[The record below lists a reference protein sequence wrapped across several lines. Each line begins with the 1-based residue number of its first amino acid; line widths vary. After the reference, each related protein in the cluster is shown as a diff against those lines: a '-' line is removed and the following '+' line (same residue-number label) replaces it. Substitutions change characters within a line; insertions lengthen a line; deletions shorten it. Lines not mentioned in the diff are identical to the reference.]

1 MVAIQFERK
10 SQAAE
15 GLMLLV
21 QQGRV
26 RALRGEIYIC
36 QEFALDALKAHQ
48 IEYKRVPLPVNL
60 NEVDSLRDTPTT
72 VL

>member
-1 MVAIQFERK
+1 MVAIRFK
-10 SQAAE
+10 SPQQADS
-15 GLMLLV
+15 GFMLLV
-21 QQGRV
+21 RQGPV

-36 QEFALDALKAHQ
+36 RDYALATLDQNGIAY
-48 IEYKRVPLPVNL
+48 ERVPLPVEL